1 MASNQCFAYKIL
13 KKHIGK
19 QCDIYGRLRQ
29 TGDLGSLPGMYVK
42 NDEGRDIP
50 SEDVSAF
57 LRGGIINT
65 MACYEA
71 YVVDLFDEAYET
83 ILFER
88 TECKGDC
95 QKCEQLKYD
104 HVVIKPESLTLGCLT
119 EEEQKVISS
128 ESDKIQIEIQKEYCR
143 IVTGRG
149 NRNNFEK
156 LAMINMIKEKV
167 TQHKFRLTPS
177 VFHTWIN
184 KYSKMLLGSKA
195 NANDFVDS
203 MFEGGDIEY
212 YYPVD
217 DYNIS
222 RVTIDNP
229 FFICAMS
236 RICYGIRCIMAHGSA
251 ESTLSGKGALSGFPD
266 CEKCSVILNAN
277 LKKGDKCRSCCH
289 HKQSLKCE
297 CQKKI
302 DTLKEIHELS
312 NLLDE
317 CIIQK
322 GKRKVL
328 KKSRHFPKLE
338 TFKMAGV
345 ADIKA
350 KRIIEEYN
358 LDEKTNNA
366 ENPGGNPINQHFAY
380 FHMFRVFHWLKEN
393 QRLMYVTYRLLLRIN
408 QFILVLAH
416 RMRIAVA
423 RILIHKHGLDNG
435 IWGVPK
441 DEEELKEKIKKFESK
456 HKKKVEDL
464 QKNDSSKTV
473 LLQVTIPK

>member
-1 MASNQCFAYKIL
+1 MCF
-13 KKHIGK
+13 
-19 QCDIYGRLRQ
+19 
-29 TGDLGSLPGMYVK
+29 YVK
-42 NDEGRDIP
+42 NEEGRDIP
-50 SEDVSAF
+50 SDDISAF
-57 LRGGIINT
+57 LRGGIITT
-65 MACYEA
+65 MACFEA
-71 YVVDLFDEAYET
+71 FVVDLLDEAYGT
-83 ILFER
+83 ILYKR
-88 TECKGDC
+88 DKCDGDC

-104 HVVIKPESLTLGCLT
+104 HVVIKHDKPALTRDLT
-119 EEEQKVISS
+119 FVEQKLICS
-128 ESDKIQIEIQKEYCR
+128 EQKEIQTTIKEEYCR
-143 IVTGRG
+143 IYNTSTRG
-149 NRNNFEK
+149 SKTDLEK
-156 LAMINMIKEKV
+156 ISMAKQKV
-167 TQHKFRLTPS
+167 TIRQAPSKFHKWS
-177 VFHTWIN
+177 Y
-184 KYSKMLLGSKA
+184 KYSKMLLGKDA
-195 NANDFVDS
+195 KANDFVDE
-203 MFEGGDIEY
+203 MFASGDLVY

-229 FFICAMS
+229 FIICAMS
-236 RICYGIRCIMAHGSA
+236 RLCYGIRCIMAHGSA
-251 ESTLSGKGALSGFPD
+251 ESTLSGDGVLCDFPK
-266 CEKCSVILNAN
+266 CTPCVGIKQNKCSKFNQH
-277 LKKGDKCRSCCH
+277 D
-289 HKQSLKCE
+289 QSQPCADE
-297 CQKKI
+297 CQKSLK
-302 DTLKEIHELS
+302 TLKDIHELS

-322 GKRKVL
+322 GRRKVL